1 MYLRHLKQC
10 LNQNLDTKMDSEIK
24 KPVLKRPEFLS
35 EVPYD
40 YRNMEKAGPFA
51 GVGERGK
58 VGSKNSTSIDAMPPN
73 KKCIYV
79 PRDHRG

>member
-1 MYLRHLKQC
+1 
-10 LNQNLDTKMDSEIK
+10 MDSEIK
-24 KPVLKRPEFLS
+24 HPKLKRPEFLS

-40 YRNMEKAGPFA
+40 YRNIENAGPFD

-73 KKCIYV
+73 KKTTYV